1 VVKASFLSH
10 QNIFT
15 PQPNVAFTDTEHFP
29 LGTTAI
35 TYNQATEPQSTV
47 WICIQLSY
55 EPSFKLD
62 AGDQAQRSHLKTAA
76 TVAAMLDQC

>member
-1 VVKASFLSH
+1 MRPTGLLLA
-10 QNIFT
+10 
-15 PQPNVAFTDTEHFP
+15 QPNVTARPDPFTDTEHFP